1 MRWFLGIYLVAG
13 FLLGLGLFGWAL
25 VSSTRRHGFFSTVR
39 GAATTYVHELPLY
52 WSVPWAAWTVLI
64 AVPLI
69 AVWAIVIGEW
79 DPVGAIFLAFL
90 WLLYFALLRWHL
102 RAKAHHPDRPP
113 GTRELE

>member
-1 MRWFLGIYLVAG
+1 MRWFVGIYLVAG

-25 VSSTRRHGFFSTVR
+25 VSSTRRHGFRSTVR

-102 RAKAHHPDRPP
+102 RAKAHRPDRPP